1 MVKHNIGVKGTLNN
15 KRMMLFSGST
25 CQDLGEKIA
34 ENLGISPGK
43 ITRTIFKNGEIY
55 VRFEESVRGADV
67 FVVQTCCEPVN
78 NSIMELLIMIDALK
92 RASAGVINAV
102 IPHYGYA
109 RQDKKSE
116 GREPISA
123 KLFAD
128 LLSVAGMDRA
138 ILVDLHTAIVEGF
151 FDVPIDHI
159 TAIPIIAKYFKEK
172 NIKDGVVVS
181 PDVGGVKRAS
191 IFAKRLHFPLAIL
204 DKRRPEPGLAEIE
217 HIVGDVEGKEV
228 IIFDD
233 MVDTGG
239 TLIKAIDM
247 LFRHKAKKIY
257 IGATHPI
264 FSGDA
269 IRMMEES
276 RAEEIVVVDTIPV
289 IKKYNSDKIKILPI
303 ASLLAKTI
311 KRVYHCE
318 SVSALFKG
326 ENLV

>member
-1 MVKHNIGVKGTLNN
+1 MVKHSLGVKEVLNN

-25 CQDLGEKIA
+25 CPDLAEKIA
-34 ENLGISPGK
+34 ENLGISTGK
-43 ITRTIFKNGEIY
+43 IVRKIFKNGEIY

-78 NSIMELLIMIDALK
+78 DSIMELLIMIDALK
-92 RASAGVINAV
+92 RASAGAINAV

-116 GREPISA
+116 GREPITA

-128 LLSVAGMDRA
+128 LLSTAGMDRA
-138 ILVDLHTAIVEGF
+138 ILVDLHTATIQGF
-151 FDVPIDHI
+151 FDTPIDHI
-159 TAIPIIAKYFKEK
+159 TAIPIIAKYFKDK
-172 NIKDGVVVS
+172 KIKEGVVVS

-204 DKRRPEPGLAEIE
+204 DKRRPEPNMAEIE

-239 TLIKAIDM
+239 TLLKAIDM
-247 LFRHKAKKIY
+247 LHRHKAKKIY

-269 IRMMEES
+269 IKMMEES
-276 RAEEIVVVDTIPV
+276 IAEEIVVVDTIPV
-289 IKKYNSDKIKILPI
+289 KMKYKPDRIKILPI
-303 ASLLAKTI
+303 ASLLAKPI
-311 KRVYHCE
+311 KKVYHCE
-318 SVSALFKG
+318 SVSSLFKG